1 MYFALYSVH
10 RLYARLDIWRLRPV
24 SRLYQKPPLIEA
36 LCEFQF
42 TDGEWDWTIPGL
54 VYQQIKDEFPIKRQA
69 PTVEFEVQADLEQV
83 SQRLKGG
90 LGRMQFLREDETA
103 LVQVGPQLLVVN
115 QLRPYRHWSRF
126 KPLILDTL
134 EIYRQV
140 AGPAGFK
147 RIGLRYVNQIQLPSD
162 EVDLSTYFSYGP
174 RLPDPIASDPIR
186 SLLLRVDLGQI
197 SHRGHLI
204 LTLASAPKGDQ
215 GGLTLI
221 LDLDFA
227 TVSAAHIT
235 LDGIGAWIEQAHD
248 RIETAFEA
256 SITDQLRALF
266 EEVRP

>member
-1 MYFALYSVH
+1 
-10 RLYARLDIWRLRPV
+10 
-24 SRLYQKPPLIEA
+24 
-36 LCEFQF
+36 
-42 TDGEWDWTIPGL
+42 
-54 VYQQIKDEFPIKRQA
+54 
-69 PTVEFEVQADLEQV
+69 
-83 SQRLKGG
+83 
-90 LGRMQFLREDETA
+90 
-103 LVQVGPQLLVVN
+103 LVVN
-115 QLRPYRHWSRF
+115 QLRPYPHWSHF

-140 AGPAGFK
+140 AKPAGFK

-186 SLLLRVDLGQI
+186 SLLLRVDLGQV

-215 GGLTLI
+215 GGPTLI

-227 TVSAAHIT
+227 TTSAANIT
-235 LDGIGAWIEQAHD
+235 LDGIDDWVEQAHN

-256 SITDQLRALF
+256 SITDRLRALF